1 MKKISYIL
9 MLLVIFL
16 AACSADESAEGEKST
31 DQKQEEKEGE
41 AVNVDKGLLNV
52 ELTLPASFFEGED
65 IDTVIAEAK
74 KEGVS
79 EVTKNEDGSLT
90 YKMPKS
96 EHKKMMTEMGT
107 SITESIEEMKSSE
120 DYVSIKDVTHNKSYT
135 EFTLLVDKESYE
147 NSMDG
152 FSIFGLGLQGSMYQ
166 MFNGAN
172 PEDYKVTVSVK
183 DEVTGEVFD
192 EVIYPDALEEMGETE
207 EGTE

>member
-1 MKKISYIL
+1 MKKLSC
-9 MLLVIFL
+9 LLVLVVIFL
-16 AACSADESAEGEKST
+16 VACSNESAEGEKST
-31 DQKQEEKEGE
+31 DQKQEEKEG

-107 SITESIEEMKSSE
+107 SITDSIEEMKSSE
-120 DYVSIKDVTHNKSYT
+120 DYVSIKDVTHNKSFT

-152 FSIFGLGLQGSMYQ
+152 FVIFGLGLQGSMYQ

-183 DEVTGEVFD
+183 DEATEEVFD

>member
-1 MKKISYIL
+1 MKKLSCL
-9 MLLVIFL
+9 LVLLVIFL
-16 AACSADESAEGEKST
+16 VACSNESAEGEKST
-31 DQKQEEKEGE
+31 DQKQEEKEG

-96 EHKKMMTEMGT
+96 EHKKMMAEMGT
-107 SITESIEEMKSSE
+107 SITDSIEEMKSSE
-120 DYVSIKDVTHNKSYT
+120 DYVSIKDVTHNKSFT

-152 FSIFGLGLQGSMYQ
+152 FAIFDLGLQGSMYQ

-183 DEVTGEVFD
+183 DEATEEVFD

>member
-1 MKKISYIL
+1 MKKLSCL
-9 MLLVIFL
+9 LVLLVIFL
-16 AACSADESAEGEKST
+16 VACSNESAEGEKST
-31 DQKQEEKEGE
+31 DQKQEEKEG

-107 SITESIEEMKSSE
+107 SITDSIEEMKSSE
-120 DYVSIKDVTHNKSYT
+120 DYVSIKDVTHNKSFT

-152 FSIFGLGLQGSMYQ
+152 FAIFGLGLQGSMYQ

-183 DEVTGEVFD
+183 DEVTEEVFD

>member
-1 MKKISYIL
+1 MKKLSCL
-9 MLLVIFL
+9 LVLLVIFL
-16 AACSADESAEGEKST
+16 VACSNESAEGEKST
-31 DQKQEEKEGE
+31 DQKQEEKEG

-96 EHKKMMTEMGT
+96 EHKKMMAEMGT
-107 SITESIEEMKSSE
+107 SITDSIEEMKSSE

-152 FSIFGLGLQGSMYQ
+152 FAIFGLGLQGSMYQ

-172 PEDYKVTVSVK
+172 PEDYKVKVFVK
-183 DEVTGEVFD
+183 DEATEEVFD

>member
-1 MKKISYIL
+1 MKKLSC
-9 MLLVIFL
+9 LLVLVVIFL
-16 AACSADESAEGEKST
+16 VACSNESAEGEKST
-31 DQKQEEKEGE
+31 DQKQEEKEG

-107 SITESIEEMKSSE
+107 SITDSIEEMKSSE
-120 DYVSIKDVTHNKSYT
+120 DYVSIKDVTHNKSFT

-152 FSIFGLGLQGSMYQ
+152 FAIFGLGLQGSMYQ

-183 DEVTGEVFD
+183 DKATEEVFD

>member
-1 MKKISYIL
+1 MKKSSCL
-9 MLLVIFL
+9 LVLLVIFL
-16 AACSADESAEGEKST
+16 VACSNESAEGEKST
-31 DQKQEEKEGE
+31 DQKQEEKEG

-74 KEGVS
+74 KERVS

-96 EHKKMMTEMGT
+96 EHKKMMAEMGT
-107 SITESIEEMKSSE
+107 SITDSIEEMKSSE
-120 DYVSIKDVTHNKSYT
+120 DYVSIKDVTHNKSFT

-152 FSIFGLGLQGSMYQ
+152 FAIFGLGLQGSMYQ

-183 DEVTGEVFD
+183 DEATEEVFD